1 MKQNNET
8 KKQTPKE
15 TVLQILGSEIR
26 HSTKTLAEAIT
37 ELTNNPLYAVEWN
50 QHEKAAMEHSKIKE
64 LQTLSD
70 LVSAENWEEIKNVIA
85 CLEKKLLG
93 DSHNFPPIFDTNHNG
108 GGYALAIEIRAKVI
122 HYTYHQYKQVIEFM
136 EKSN

>member
-15 TVLQILGSEIR
+15 TVLQILGSEIQ
-26 HSTKTLAEAIT
+26 HCTKNLAEAIT
-37 ELTNNPLYAVEWN
+37 ALTNNPLSAVEWN

-70 LVSAENWEEIKNVIA
+70 LVSAENWDEIKNVIVK
-85 CLEKKLLG
+85 LEKRILG
-93 DSHNFPPIFDTNHNG
+93 DSHNFSPIFDTNHNG
-108 GGYALAIEIRAKVI
+108 GGHALAIEIRAKVT
-122 HYTYHQYKQVIEFM
+122 HYTYHQYRQVIEFM